1 MKSFDEA
8 EQLFYEALKNIK
20 ENLYIEAEKKLR
32 KSNFLQPSR
41 KSIIL
46 NLSSVLIKLKK
57 IGRAHV

>member
-8 EQLFYEALKNIK
+8 QQLFYEALDNIK
-20 ENLYIEAEKKLR
+20 ENLYKNAEDNLK
-32 KSNFLQPSR
+32 KSNSLQPNR

-57 IGRAHV
+57 ISRICH

>member
-32 KSNFLQPSR
+32 KSN
-41 KSIIL
+41 
-46 NLSSVLIKLKK
+46 
-57 IGRAHV
+57 